1 MRRAEYLNI
10 PTIMVEKHHEANSF
24 GVLILHG
31 FTGTLESVKALYA
44 PLQELGIT
52 VSMPLL
58 MGHGEDS
65 PEALRM
71 VRWHEWL
78 SDADCALQKL
88 SCDNNRIIV
97 IGHSMGSLLA
107 LNLAVKYP
115 NKVDSLVLATPAI
128 KLVSMLAP
136 GRPMQSFA
144 LLISKIFKN
153 WELKPLFSD
162 PQCASVISHYS
173 WVPTSAIISFFE
185 LIKQTLPQL
194 CHIKVPVLVLQCRR
208 DSTVLPESATILFN
222 NIATELSEKSVFWLE
237 HSDHQLFCDGERAKA
252 VQVVLDYVSSRMY
265 KSGLQADADY

>member
-1 MRRAEYLNI
+1 
-10 PTIMVEKHHEANSF
+10 MVEQHDAASSF

-44 PLQELGIT
+44 PLQEIGIT

-65 PEALRM
+65 PEALRG

-78 SDADCALQKL
+78 SDADRALQKL
-88 SCDNNRIIV
+88 SRDTDRIIV

-115 NKVDSLVLATPAI
+115 KKVDSLVLAAPAI
-128 KLVSMLAP
+128 KLASMFAP
-136 GRPMQSFA
+136 GRPMQFFA
-144 LLISKIFKN
+144 LLISKLFKN

-162 PQCASVISHYS
+162 PQCASAISHYS
-173 WVPTSAIISFFE
+173 WVPTNAIISFFE

-194 CHIKVPVLVLQCRR
+194 CRVTVPVLVLQCRR

-222 NIATELSEKSVFWLE
+222 SIATEPSAKSLLWLE
-237 HSDHQLFCDGERAKA
+237 HSDHQLFCDGERVKA
-252 VQVVLDYVSSRMY
+252 VQAIIDYVSSRMCSNRI
-265 KSGLQADADY
+265 KEDAVY

>member
-1 MRRAEYLNI
+1 MALQHN
-10 PTIMVEKHHEANSF
+10 EANSF

-52 VSMPLL
+52 VSMPML

-65 PEALRM
+65 PEALRG

-78 SDADCALQKL
+78 SDADRALQKL
-88 SCDNNRIIV
+88 SRDSDLIIV

-115 NKVDSLVLATPAI
+115 DKVDSLVLATPAI

-144 LLISKIFKN
+144 LLVSKIFKN
-153 WELKPLFSD
+153 WQLKQLFSD
-162 PQCASVISHYS
+162 PQCAGVLTHYS
-173 WVPTSAIISFFE
+173 WVPTNAIISFFE

-194 CHIKVPVLVLQCRR
+194 CRVKAPVLVLQCRK

-222 NIATELSEKSVFWLE
+222 NIATEPSEKSLLWLE
-237 HSDHQLFCDGERAKA
+237 HSDHQLFCDGERVKA
-252 VQVVLDYVSSRMY
+252 VQAVIDYVSSRMD
-265 KSGLQADADY
+265 KSGVKTDADY